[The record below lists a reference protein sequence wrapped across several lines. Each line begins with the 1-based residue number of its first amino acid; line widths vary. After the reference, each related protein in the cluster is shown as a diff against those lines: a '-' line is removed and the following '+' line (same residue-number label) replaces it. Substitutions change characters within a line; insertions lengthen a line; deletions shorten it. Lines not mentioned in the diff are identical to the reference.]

1 MSMLKKLGSDGSDAN
16 VPGRLELL
24 FAQLPRVQSVT
35 RRLRGVGTESGS
47 AQPLKWAWVGR
58 TADESL
64 HDYMG
69 ADELTAIARLD
80 PMNQQLYRE
89 FHLTRLQN
97 ILRNFDRCS
106 MAHGVEVRMPF
117 MDWRLVCLGFALPST
132 SKIGGGVTKR
142 VLREAMRG
150 RMPESLRV
158 RMDKVGFAPPTA
170 QWFNGAL
177 GPWVIDQV
185 DTQSFLGSTVWDGPA
200 IREFVHQRAA
210 RGPWTSPDAE
220 RVWPFLHAHLWQE
233 AFFEGAGQSV
243 RMPATIV

>member
-1 MSMLKKLGSDGSDAN
+1 
-16 VPGRLELL
+16 
-24 FAQLPRVQSVT
+24 
-35 RRLRGVGTESGS
+35 
-47 AQPLKWAWVGR
+47 
-58 TADESL
+58 
-64 HDYMG
+64 
-69 ADELTAIARLD
+69 
-80 PMNQQLYRE
+80 
-89 FHLTRLQN
+89 
-97 ILRNFDRCS
+97 
-106 MAHGVEVRMPF
+106 MPF

-142 VLREAMRG
+142 VLREAIRG

-210 RGPWTSPDAE
+210 RGPWTSRTPSGCGHFSTPTSGRRHSSKGQGSPYGCRPRSSE
-220 RVWPFLHAHLWQE
+220 RPRLNTSGIAVWPD
-233 AFFEGAGQSV
+233 
-243 RMPATIV
+243 